1 MGYYAVCNNVNRLVE
16 DHERAKRLAAK
27 LEQANFRI
35 ARNGRVDTNMFY
47 FRLPL
52 ESPWVL
58 QHKKENLLLFAQT
71 LSAEYGVKLVGG
83 YSRGKEYFRVVTHMD
98 LDNDDI
104 DRAADAIVEL
114 AFKKV

>member
-1 MGYYAVCNNVNRLVE
+1 MGYYAVCNNVSRLVE
-16 DHERAKRLAAK
+16 DHERAQRLALK
-27 LEQANFRI
+27 LQQEDFRI

-52 ESPWVL
+52 ESPWV
-58 QHKKENLLLFAQT
+58 QKKDIFAKT

-98 LDNDDI
+98 LDNNDI
-104 DRAADAIVEL
+104 DLAAEAIVKL
-114 AFKKV
+114 AWKKV